1 MSSYLA
7 PLSWPVRLCLVFAT
21 AATLLFAASPVQA
34 NAELQAQVY
43 DRSLPLP
50 QRIEAMQQLTG
61 LNPANAK
68 TYRICIWDIFGRSGP
83 IFAAAQDQR
92 RRILQ
97 YGVNVEMVPY
107 TSETVMVEELKSGT
121 CHAALMSGL
130 RARLFNRYTGSL
142 DSIGGLTEIDQMRMA
157 LTLMAD
163 PRSADRMVSGDYVVL
178 GIAPGGAAYVFV
190 NDREIN
196 TLAKASGK
204 RVVVLD
210 YDPTQARMIAGVGA
224 TPVVAD
230 IVNAP
235 NMFNTGVVDV
245 LAAPLA
251 AYEVLELHRGLG
263 ERGGIIEIPL
273 AQITM
278 QLIGRSDAFPNEL
291 GQFIREAFLE
301 GFGEIIER
309 LQAEEVNVP
318 DRWWISIPD
327 DDRREYERMMQE
339 ARVQLRDEG
348 YYDGDMLNLL
358 RRIRCRTDASRPEC
372 TDPVE

>member
-1 MSSYLA
+1 MSSNHAL
-7 PLSWPVRLCLVFAT
+7 LSWPVRLCLAFAMIT
-21 AATLLFAASPVQA
+21 ALFFAVPPAHAS
-34 NAELQAQVY
+34 AELQAQVY
-43 DRSLPLP
+43 DRSLPLQ

-61 LNPANAK
+61 LNPATAR

-97 YGVNVEMVPY
+97 FGVNVEMVPY

-121 CHAALMSGL
+121 CDAALMSGL
-130 RARLFNRYTGSL
+130 RARLFNRYTGSI
-142 DSIGGLTEIDQMRMA
+142 DSIGGLTEIEQMRMA

-263 ERGGIIEIPL
+263 DRGGIIEIPL

-278 QLIGRSDAFPNEL
+278 QLIGRADAFPNEL

-318 DRWWISIPD
+318 GRWWISIPD
-327 DDRREYERMMQE
+327 DDRQEYERMMQE

-348 YYDGDMLNLL
+348 YYDGDMLSLL